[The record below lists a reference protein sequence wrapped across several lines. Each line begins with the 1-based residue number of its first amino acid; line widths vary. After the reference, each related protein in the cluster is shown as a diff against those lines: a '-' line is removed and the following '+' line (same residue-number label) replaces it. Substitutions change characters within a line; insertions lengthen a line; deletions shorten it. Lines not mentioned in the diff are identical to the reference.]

1 MLRTAATR
9 CLLALIALLVLPVT
23 LFVGAPSASAH
34 DRLVSSNPADGSTVA
49 FPKQITLTFNE
60 SVASVGAVIVVKN
73 GDQEWQN
80 GVPKVDGRTVT
91 QEVRTGPAGSYTVAW
106 RVTSADGHPIS
117 GQFSFTGTTPSTSTS
132 SSASTTTSGTVA
144 GLPGAVTSPGLPTQQ
159 KPTDG
164 TNNAPFLIFLGG
176 LGVLIAIGVLLAV
189 GRRHLKDDEPAA

>member
-9 CLLALIALLVLPVT
+9 SLLALIALLVLPVT
-23 LFVGAPSASAH
+23 LLIGAPAASAH
-34 DRLVSSNPADGSTVA
+34 DRLVSSNPADGSTVS
-49 FPKQITLTFNE
+49 FPKQIILTFNE

-91 QEVRTGPAGSYTVAW
+91 QEVRTGPAGNYTVAW

-117 GQFSFTGTTPSTSTS
+117 GQFAFTGTTPSTSTAT
-132 SSASTTTSGTVA
+132 ASTTSSGTVV

-159 KPTDG
+159 KPTDS
-164 TNNAPFLIFLGG
+164 TNNAPWIIALGAMGALILIG
-176 LGVLIAIGVLLAV
+176 LLLAIGQ
-189 GRRHLKDDEPAA
+189 RRLKDDEPTA

>member
-1 MLRTAATR
+1 MLRTVATR

-23 LFVGAPSASAH
+23 LFIAAPAASAH
-34 DRLVSSNPADGSTVA
+34 DRLVSSTPADGSTVS
-49 FPKQITLTFNE
+49 FPKEITLTFNE
-60 SVASVGAVIVVKN
+60 SVASVGAVIVVKS

-80 GVPKVDGRTVT
+80 GIPKVDGRTVT
-91 QEVRTGPAGSYTVAW
+91 QQLRTGPAGSYTVAW

-117 GQFSFTGTTPSTSTS
+117 GQFTFTGTTPSTS
-132 SSASTTTSGTVA
+132 SAASSTTTSGTVV

-164 TNNAPFLIFLGG
+164 TNNAPFLIVLGA
-176 LGVLIAIGVLLAV
+176 LGVLIVIGLLLAI

>member
-9 CLLALIALLVLPVT
+9 SLLALIALLVLPVT
-23 LFVGAPSASAH
+23 LLAGAPTASAH
-34 DRLVSSNPADGSTVA
+34 DRLVSSNPADGSTVS

-60 SVASVGAVIVVKN
+60 SVASVGAVIVVKS

-91 QEVRTGPAGSYTVAW
+91 QQVRTGPAGSYTVAW

-117 GQFSFTGTTPSTSTS
+117 GQFSFTGTTPTTSTSTS
-132 SSASTTTSGTVA
+132 ATTSSGTVA

-159 KPTDG
+159 KPTDS
-164 TNNAPFLIFLGG
+164 TNNAPWI
-176 LGVLIAIGVLLAV
+176 IAIGALAALIVIGLLLAI
-189 GRRHLKDDEPAA
+189 GQRRLKDDEPAA